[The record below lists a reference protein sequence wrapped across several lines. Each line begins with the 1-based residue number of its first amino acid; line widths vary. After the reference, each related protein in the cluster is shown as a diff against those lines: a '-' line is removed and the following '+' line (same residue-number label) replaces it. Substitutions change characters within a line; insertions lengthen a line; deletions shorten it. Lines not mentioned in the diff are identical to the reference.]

1 MIGLVVSGHL
11 NFASGMA
18 SAVRA
23 IAGEQEN
30 MVFLDFIETISPD
43 ELEQQ
48 MRCAMQAMPCEQVVF
63 LTDLPGGTPC
73 NRAMAIMMENP
84 SVEVLS
90 GVSLPMIVNAA
101 FEREGVTA
109 KELISILREIGVSS
123 IQDLRE
129 QLSTLSEFEDEEDGL
144 WASNTQF

>member
-1 MIGLVVSGHL
+1 MIGLIVSGHL

-18 SAVRA
+18 SAVKA

-30 MVFLDFIETISPD
+30 MVFLDFIESISPD

-48 MRCAMQAMPCEQVVF
+48 MRSTIQAMPCEQIVF

-73 NRAMAIMMENP
+73 NRAMVIMMENP
-84 SVEVLS
+84 LVEVLS

-109 KELISILREIGVSS
+109 KELIAILQEIGISS
-123 IQDLRE
+123 IQDVRE
-129 QLSTLSEFEDEEDGL
+129 QLSAVSESEDEEDGL
-144 WASNTQF
+144 